1 MQLLH
6 SKEAVKSGSL
16 QILVTDQLANPQEAL
31 QAANYL
37 KIGTSAFDLMSF
49 DVFKTEQ
56 AQLNPLTMEFKPSLK
71 QLLRGKNFVIFLALS
86 LHIMLQ
92 ASLNERDRQYGS
104 SLLRQRLN
112 IKNVPQYLQSLQKI
126 VAERKDNGFTYK
138 ELPLELR
145 SLLGYLNVATPSHEV
160 FSDSASDTEI
170 RLARDK

>member
-1 MQLLH
+1 
-6 SKEAVKSGSL
+6 
-16 QILVTDQLANPQEAL
+16 
-31 QAANYL
+31 
-37 KIGTSAFDLMSF
+37 
-49 DVFKTEQ
+49 
-56 AQLNPLTMEFKPSLK
+56 
-71 QLLRGKNFVIFLALS
+71 
-86 LHIMLQ
+86 MLQ

-104 SLLRQRLN
+104 SLLRQRFN